1 MKNDFFQARVLS
13 VSTVQW
19 LEVCTLA
26 ALTVCTPSYL
36 YVLPSSLCVS
46 QYQVPSQSLSSTSSQ
61 QYHLYYQ
68 HREDSVWT
76 HHTLCQPE
84 ND

>member
-36 YVLPSSLCVS
+36 Y
-46 QYQVPSQSLSSTSSQ
+46 
-61 QYHLYYQ
+61 
-68 HREDSVWT
+68 
-76 HHTLCQPE
+76 
-84 ND
+84 